1 MSVEP
6 SVRAAFSTE
15 DSAIPEEKI
24 PAIARALREAFG
36 REDYEEIRRITVGNT
51 TSRVFRIVVTGSS
64 FLLKVILRKD
74 DATRHYAC
82 MKAAAGAGLAPRVR
96 YTSVEDKVSITDFV
110 EATAFPPADALV
122 RIPAVLRALHALPP
136 FPRIPDHINTSC
148 MFLLNKGPALDEYL
162 ARFQTANILPRNA
175 SEELFRCYAQ
185 IAAAYPS
192 DADMV
197 SSHNDL
203 FKPDNIL
210 FDGDRVWLVDWEAAF
225 LNDRYADL
233 AVVANMLVAN
243 DEDEALFLN
252 EYFGEA
258 ADEYQRARFFLAQ
271 QISHTFYAIAFLFLG
286 SSGQQVDWSET
297 VPTFREFERRMW
309 AGEIN
314 LKEKHMKVAYGRIH
328 WEQLLHNTRQ
338 PRFDEALRIV
348 SDVKVRFGVTV
359 R

>member
-1 MSVEP
+1 LCLQPGV
-6 SVRAAFSTE
+6 STLLPVE

-24 PAIARALREAFG
+24 PAVSRALCEAFG
-36 REDYEEIRRITVGNT
+36 SPEYERIRRITVGNT
-51 TSRVFRIVVTGSS
+51 TSRVFRIVVAGSS

-82 MKAAAGAGLAPRVR
+82 MKAAADAGLAPQIR

-110 EATAFPPADALV
+110 EAAPFPPADALI
-122 RIPAVLRALHALPP
+122 RIPATLRALHALPR

-148 MFLLNKGPALDEYL
+148 MFLLNKGPVVDEYL
-162 ARFQTANILPRNA
+162 RRFQAANILSRSE
-175 SEELFRCYAQ
+175 SEELFRRYAQ
-185 IAAAYPS
+185 ITAVYPK
-192 DADMV
+192 DADMA

-210 FDGDRVWLVDWEAAF
+210 FDGNRVWLVDWEAAF

-243 DEDEALFLN
+243 DADEALFLH
-252 EYFGEA
+252 EYFGEP
-258 ADEYQRARFFLAQ
+258 ADEYQRARLFLAQ
-271 QISHTFYAIAFLFLG
+271 QISHIFYAIVFLFPG
-286 SSGQQVDWSET
+286 SSGQQADWSET
-297 VPTFREFERRMW
+297 VPTFREFQQRMW

-314 LKEKHMKVAYGRIH
+314 LKEKHMKVAYGRVH
-328 WEQLLHNTRQ
+328 WERLLHNTRQ

-348 SDVKVRFGVTV
+348 SDVNVRF
-359 R
+359 